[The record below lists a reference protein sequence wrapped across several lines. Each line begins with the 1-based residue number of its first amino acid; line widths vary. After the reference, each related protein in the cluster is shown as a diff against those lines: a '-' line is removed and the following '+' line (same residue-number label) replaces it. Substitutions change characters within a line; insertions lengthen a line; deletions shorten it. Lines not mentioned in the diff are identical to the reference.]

1 MGLKSSNLNSVHP
14 NIENKKHTYAKIIF
28 TTDQESVTS
37 RCRKTPPEQRINGMN
52 KIKQPPIPLPCRLC
66 GVTSHSVI
74 VQHGEGIGGFFITPM
89 TDQERK
95 AATAARKK
103 AWRAANREKEKAR
116 RAELHAANPEKQ
128 KAADAAYRAAN
139 PEKRKATKDKW
150 RAANPDKV
158 REQNCKWRAANPDK
172 DKSYSLKW
180 RKSNPE
186 KSKTAS
192 ARWKT
197 YKLSTDPVFVMR
209 NRLKAR
215 VNTALKMSGFKK
227 QSRTEKMLGCSFK
240 QFAKHIESQF
250 TDGMSWDNRSE
261 WHLDHILPLSCATTI
276 EGMERLSHYT
286 NIRPLWAAQ
295 NLVKSDNLV
304 LIP

>member
-14 NIENKKHTYAKIIF
+14 NIENKKHTYTKIIF
-28 TTDQESVTS
+28 TTDQESVSS
-37 RCRKTPPEQRINGMN
+37 RCRKTPLITENRVTTSS
-52 KIKQPPIPLPCRLC
+52 KQPRNLLPSRAHATDL
-66 GVTSHSVI
+66 SL
-74 VQHGEGIGGFFITPM
+74 GEGFRGFFITPM

-227 QSRTEKMLGCSFK
+227 QSRTEKTIGCSWK

-250 TDGMSWDNRSE
+250 TGGMSWDNRSE
-261 WHLDHILPLSCATTI
+261 WHLDHIVPLSCATTI
-276 EGMERLSHYT
+276 EGLEKLSHYT
-286 NIRPLWAAQ
+286 NIRPLWAAE
-295 NLVKSDNLV
+295 NLRKSDNLV
-304 LIP
+304 LMS